1 MKLAVIGTGALGSTL
16 LGLLAAEA
24 FQSVLLIDPDT
35 IHAENLPLSPFLQ
48 RAASAFCA
56 QGTWTKSPAH
66 KAALL
71 AREARRTY
79 DLQWDIHT
87 CEIADVGWQDL
98 QDVDLFCC
106 CTDSALSRIET
117 AFIAHMLAKPVL
129 DGAVFGDGI
138 AAGRISRF
146 SQAPEAACYLCGMGE
161 DSRATV
167 LGSAA
172 SAAMGCRA
180 PDDLQRMTGTVATL
194 QQVAQRMLKHILH
207 FASTREWPVES
218 SVVKTSLSDDVAALE
233 SNDWRDETVTLT
245 RSAGCPWHGPVTGA
259 LAPLP
264 WDRSIREAL
273 WGGER
278 VQELQLAWPICTVA
292 TCTGC
297 GWRGTPLRRVAVVR
311 QHLECPRCGLH
322 NLEPTRALH
331 RIRVT
336 DPESA
341 LSPQQLGL
349 PARHLYW
356 LQDTADMNR
365 GEDKAA
371 P

>member
-16 LGLLAAEA
+16 LELLAKHAV
-24 FQSVLLIDPDT
+24 QSVLLVDPDT
-35 IHAENLPLSPFLQ
+35 LHERNLALSQFLTA
-48 RAASAFCA
+48 AASRSASRHF
-56 QGTWTKSPAH
+56 

-71 AREARRTY
+71 AQEARHTY
-79 DLQWDIHT
+79 NLPWQAMT

-98 QDVDLFCC
+98 QDVDLICC

-138 AAGRISRF
+138 PAGRISRF
-146 SQAPEAACYLCGMGE
+146 SQAPGAACYLCGMGE

-172 SAAMGCRA
+172 SAAMGCRV
-180 PDDLQRMTGTVATL
+180 PEDPKQMTGTLATL
-194 QQVAQRMLKHILH
+194 QQVAQRMLECILH
-207 FASTREWPVES
+207 FATSGAWPAESTVW
-218 SVVKTSLSDDVAALE
+218 KTALTHGDPE
-233 SNDWRDETVTLT
+233 QERPRWQDETIALS
-245 RSAGCPWHGPVTGA
+245 RSAGCPWHGPIPGTLV
-259 LAPLP
+259 PLP
-264 WDRSIREAL
+264 WDKSVREAL
-273 WGGER
+273 QAGDR
-278 VQELQLAWPICTVA
+278 LPELQLAWPICTIAV
-292 TCTGC
+292 CSGC

-311 QHLECPRCGLH
+311 QSLECPRCGLH
-322 NLEPTRALH
+322 DLEPVRALH

-349 PARHLYW
+349 PPRHLYW
-356 LQDTADMNR
+356 LQDTAV
-365 GEDKAA
+365 
-371 P
+371 